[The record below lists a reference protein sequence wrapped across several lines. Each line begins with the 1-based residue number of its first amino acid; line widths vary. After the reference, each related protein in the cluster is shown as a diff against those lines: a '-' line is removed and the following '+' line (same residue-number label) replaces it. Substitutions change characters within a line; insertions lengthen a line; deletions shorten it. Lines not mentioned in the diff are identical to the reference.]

1 VIIIRVDQFVP
12 LKKIGTSITPKV
24 AGDALDETII
34 GSTTPAAGNFTTLG
48 ASTDPVGADGVGDRG
63 FNDARYLLE
72 SNNLSDVDTAAT
84 AFTNIKQD
92 ATESAAGVLEK
103 ATTDEV
109 VTGTDTDRAVTPA
122 GVTARMGAPGNI
134 GGTTPGAGEFTS
146 VGINTTTPSGQF
158 HTVLSA
164 GKPALFGGDTLATV
178 TGVSGTDA
186 DPTVLTV
193 ATTNGVAIGDAVI
206 INSGTNAT
214 VGTYFCT
221 AVVVDTSVTLN
232 KNASSGGAIS
242 AASVTYVN
250 DALVIENGTNGGPRI
265 ILPLKND
272 AVTPTVAFGDGDS
285 GFYESSD
292 DNLKISIAG
301 SNSFFINSTTFG
313 GINAAGGSLLNEGA
327 TSTNPT
333 LISDRSD
340 DDTGIGHAA
349 ADALSLIAGG
359 VEGIR
364 ITEDTSIEV
373 MIAKNDSWL
382 SELNFAGTDAVNMF
396 KVNVDDEIEVGGTLV
411 LGASLEAA
419 EDSGVVTAFDM
430 PVSADPD
437 VGTEE
442 SFTHKIDGNNVLT
455 VGAFADSAGGVT
467 GEFVKNHGAVVAHKT
482 DMGANPYN
490 PSALTSDYII
500 TVDTTA
506 AARAVTIS
514 TEDRD
519 TGSSDNPRIFV
530 IKDIAGNAGAN
541 NITVSLETAGNIDG
555 AGTAVINGNYN
566 SITLAIDGTNGYII

>member
-92 ATESAAGVLEK
+92 ATESATGVLEK

-122 GVTARMGAPGNI
+122 GVTARMGAPGDI
-134 GGTTPGAGEFTS
+134 GGTTPGAGEFTT

-206 INSGTNAT
+206 VNSGTNAT

-221 AVVVDTSVTLN
+221 AVTVDTSVTLDR
-232 KNASSGGAIS
+232 NASSGGAIS
-242 AASVTYVN
+242 ATSVTYVN
-250 DALVIENGTNGGPRI
+250 VPIVIENGTNGEPRI
-265 ILPLKND
+265 ILPSKND
-272 AVTPTVAFGDGDS
+272 AATPTLAFGDGDT
-285 GFYESSD
+285 GFFENVD
-292 DNLKISIAG
+292 DSISISIGGNTKYRIGLNQFYSLTAG
-301 SNSFFINSTTFG
+301 SFNIITASGSTTVPIYT
-313 GINAAGGSLLNEGA
+313 INGDEN
-327 TSTNPT
+327 
-333 LISDRSD
+333 
-340 DDTGIGHAA
+340 TGIGHAA
-349 ADALSLIAGG
+349 ADQLSLIAGG

-382 SELNFAGTDAVNMF
+382 SELNYAGTDAVNMF
-396 KVNVDDEIEVGGTLV
+396 KVNVDDEIDVGGTLV

-419 EDSGVVTAFDM
+419 EDSGAVTAFDM

-519 TGSSDNPRIFV
+519 TGSADNPRIFV